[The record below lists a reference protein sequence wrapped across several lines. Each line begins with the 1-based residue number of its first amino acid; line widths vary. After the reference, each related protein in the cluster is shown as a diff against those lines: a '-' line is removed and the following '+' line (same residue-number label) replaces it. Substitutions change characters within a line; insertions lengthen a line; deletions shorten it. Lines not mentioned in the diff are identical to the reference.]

1 MTQQTVHPRYVF
13 DIKSSN
19 LSLVALVLRSTDL
32 TLLSRDFDLRFGAM
46 PNFFDQEGVVID
58 LSQACSTRGG
68 CGSGNLETALEF
80 SVLIDLLRSHQ
91 LRPVA
96 IRGGNEQQIAAA
108 LANGLVHTARE
119 PERSLPT
126 KKPEPAE
133 SRERVV
139 GGVPADPVV
148 VERQVRC
155 GQQIYAKGRDLVIL
169 GMVNPGAE
177 VVADGNIHIYAPCGD
192 ARSRAQAAIRQLVSL
207 PWQWSRR
214 LFPLRVFI
222 AREMHHSRSPWWE
235 RLRASACLY
244 LQPVSACRWRRFSA
258 NCA

>member
-177 VVADGNIHIYAPCGD
+177 VVADGNIHIYAPLRGCAIAGASGNQAARIFTLAMEPEIVSIAGVYCTGD
-192 ARSRAQAAIRQLVSL
+192 APLPQSMVGKAARISL
-207 PWQWSRR
+207 S
-214 LFPLRVFI
+214 I
-222 AREMHHSRSPWWE
+222 SAAGE
-235 RLRASACLY
+235 RLSMEEI
-244 LQPVSACRWRRFSA
+244 FG
-258 NCA
+258 